1 MKNSTLLINNS
12 TWLRQFDKAMENN
25 ISNPLLTNY
34 QLAKSMGISNG
45 LLTTKLKEITGLT
58 PRKYIREY
66 RLKTAFK
73 YLKEGKYH
81 TVAQVASAVGFVN
94 VGYFNRKF
102 TGRFN
107 IAPFQ
112 LLKDNGWR

>member
-1 MKNSTLLINNS
+1 MKKPTILTDKSA
-12 TWLRQFDKAMENN
+12 WLRQFDRAIESN

-34 QLAKSMGISNG
+34 QLAKTMGISNG
-45 LLTTKLKEITGLT
+45 LLASKLKKVTGIT

-66 RLKTAFK
+66 RLKTAFR
-73 YLKEGKYH
+73 YLKEGKFR
-81 TVAQVASAVGFVN
+81 TVAQVAFAVGFVN

-102 TGRFN
+102 ISRFN
-107 IAPFQ
+107 ASPFQ